1 MAAIRACVAIF
12 GFALLTG
19 VAQGTQVNPMDQ
31 VFKLMDELTA
41 KIKKEGEAEE
51 KAFKEFFEWCDDAAG
66 ETKRS
71 LTTATST
78 KEKLTSTVE
87 KASADAEA
95 ATTSIDE
102 LASSIATAE
111 ADLKAATEIRGK
123 EAADF
128 ATVESELVD
137 GVSTLE
143 RAIAALA
150 SHGSSAFIQKKVESS
165 SVQAL
170 LETLNVAISNA
181 GIATA
186 DKTKLVAM
194 VQSQHS
200 DSDSDM
206 DTELGAPAAAV
217 YEGHSGG
224 ILDILGDM
232 KEKAEGELK
241 DARKAENKAKHEF
254 ALLKKGLED
263 QLAAEKKELGE
274 QKTALA
280 DAEETKA
287 SASGDL
293 AETNEEIKALNANLE
308 TTSTDCMTGAQ
319 DHEDSKKARAEELAV
334 IAKAKS
340 IIEESTGGATA
351 RQYGFIQL
359 SSRVSTTAHTKLV
372 NSEVVAALKKL
383 AKEQHSSALAQL
395 ASRVSAITRYGGS
408 NQEDIFAKIK
418 GLISDMITKLQEE
431 AASEA
436 SHKAYCDEEMAKTKA
451 KKEEL
456 TSDIEALSAKIDKAA
471 AASAKLKE
479 EVATLQKELAEIA
492 KSQLEMDKLR
502 GEESTTYAANKVEVE
517 KGLAGVK
524 MALKVLREYYAEAGE
539 NSSGGSGAAGG
550 IISMLEVVES
560 DFSKN
565 LAEMSATEESAKQE
579 YQTLTQENKMA
590 KAMKEQDVK
599 YKSKEFTSLDKAVM
613 EANSDLAGTMTELD
627 AIMEYL
633 GKLNEQCVA
642 KPEPYEERAA
652 RREAEID
659 GLKEALTI
667 LEGEAVL
674 LQRKYK
680 TQKLRGGAKQ

>member
-1 MAAIRACVAIF
+1 M
-12 GFALLTG
+12 
-19 VAQGTQVNPMDQ
+19 
-31 VFKLMDELTA
+31 
-41 KIKKEGEAEE
+41 
-51 KAFKEFFEWCDDAAG
+51 
-66 ETKRS
+66 
-71 LTTATST
+71 
-78 KEKLTSTVE
+78 
-87 KASADAEA
+87 DAE
-95 ATTSIDE
+95 
-102 LASSIATAE
+102 
-111 ADLKAATEIRGK
+111 
-123 EAADF
+123 
-128 ATVESELVD
+128 
-137 GVSTLE
+137 
-143 RAIAALA
+143 
-150 SHGSSAFIQKKVESS
+150 
-165 SVQAL
+165 
-170 LETLNVAISNA
+170 
-181 GIATA
+181 
-186 DKTKLVAM
+186 M
-194 VQSQHS
+194 
-200 DSDSDM
+200 
-206 DTELGAPAAAV
+206 GAPAAAS
-217 YEGHSGG
+217 YGSQSGG
-224 ILDILGDM
+224 ILDILEDM
-232 KEKAEGELK
+232 KEKAEAELA
-241 DARKAENKAKHEF
+241 DARKVESTAAHEF
-254 ALLKKGLED
+254 ALLKQGLED
-263 QLAAEKKELGE
+263 QLAADNKEMADS
-274 QKTALA
+274 KTFKA
-280 DAEETKA
+280 DAEETGATAK
-287 SASGDL
+287 GDL
-293 AETNEEIKALNANLE
+293 AETMEELSNLNSNLN
-308 TTSTDCMTGAQ
+308 TVSTDCMTSAT
-319 DHEDSKKARAEELAV
+319 DHEESQKSRAEELSV
-334 IAKAKS
+334 IAQAKK
-340 IIEESTGGATA
+340 IIEESTGGAVDKV
-351 RQYGFIQL
+351 YSFIQV
-359 SSRVSTTAHTKLV
+359 SSKQESRMRLATM
-372 NSEVVAALKKL
+372 EVVAALKKL
-383 AKEQHSSALAQL
+383 AREQHSTALSQL
-395 ASRVSAITRYGGS
+395 ASRVAAVARYGGA

>member
-1 MAAIRACVAIF
+1 MAVIAVRVFCSLFLLAVA
-12 GFALLTG
+12 
-19 VAQGTQVNPMDQ
+19 AQAETVNPMDK
-31 VFKLMDELTA
+31 VFQLMDELTA
-41 KIKKEGEAEE
+41 KIKKEGEEE
-51 KAFKEFFEWCDDAAG
+51 DKAFKEFFEWCDDAAAN
-66 ETKRS
+66 TKNS
-71 LTTATST
+71 ITTATST
-78 KEKLTSTVE
+78 KEKLESTID
-87 KASADAEA
+87 KASADIEA
-95 ATTSIDE
+95 AETSIEE
-102 LASSIATAE
+102 LAAAIATAE
-111 ADLKAATEIRGK
+111 ADLKASTEIRTK

-128 ATVESELVD
+128 AKVEAELVD
-137 GVSTLE
+137 GVDTLD
-143 RAIAALA
+143 RAI
-150 SHGSSAFIQKKVESS
+150 STIEREMGSSAALLQEKVESKN
-165 SVQAL
+165 VQAL
-170 LETLNVAISNA
+170 LVTLNVVITKA
-181 GIATA
+181 GITSA
-186 DKTKLVAM
+186 DKSKLVAM
-194 VQSQHS
+194 VQSR
-200 DSDSDM
+200 DSDADTDM
-206 DTELGAPAAAV
+206 DAELGAPAAAT
-217 YEGHSGG
+217 YESHSKG
-224 ILDILGDM
+224 ILDILEDM
-232 KEKAEGELK
+232 KEKAEAELAE
-241 DARKAENKAKHEF
+241 ARKVESSAQHEF
-254 ALLKKGLED
+254 NMLKQGLED
-263 QLAAEKKELGE
+263 QLAADNKDLSDSKAF
-274 QKTALA
+274 KA
-280 DAEETKA
+280 DAEETAATAK
-287 SASGDL
+287 GDL
-293 AETNEEIKALNANLE
+293 AETMEELSNLNSNLG
-308 TTSTDCMTGAQ
+308 TVSTDCMTSAT
-319 DHEDSKKARAEELAV
+319 DHENSVKARAEELSV
-334 IAKAKS
+334 IAKAKK
-340 IIEESTGGATA
+340 IVEEATGGAVDKL
-351 RQYGFIQL
+351 YSFIQV
-359 SSRVSTTAHTKLV
+359 SSTQASSMRLASM
-372 NSEVVAALKKL
+372 EVVAALKKL